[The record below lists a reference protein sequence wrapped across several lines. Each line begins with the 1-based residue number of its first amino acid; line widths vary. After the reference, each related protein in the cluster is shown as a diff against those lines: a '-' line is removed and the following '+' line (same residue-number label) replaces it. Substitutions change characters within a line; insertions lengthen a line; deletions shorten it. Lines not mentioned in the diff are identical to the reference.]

1 MFEFGVT
8 MKEVPPEIL
17 RDATAEARTLA

>member
-8 MKEVPPEIL
+8 MKEVPAQIL
-17 RDATAEARTLA
+17 QEARAEAKALA